1 MHSSLI
7 ILCFQLLTSEK
18 KARQEIE
25 ELRQQVRRL
34 QENER
39 KERRKLAEEDAL
51 KKIKRLE
58 EANIE
63 LSRSLAAQKQV
74 SKILRVIIFLG
85 VFQNSKDIPCVIVIS
100 KICNK
105 RICLYG
111 STCNIQ
117 PPT

>member
-1 MHSSLI
+1 MTLFVPRCQWALF
-7 ILCFQLLTSEK
+7 ILTSQLLTSEK

-58 EANIE
+58 DSNIE
-63 LSRSLAAQKQV
+63 LSGSLSAQKQV
-74 SKILRVIIFLG
+74 SWH
-85 VFQNSKDIPCVIVIS
+85 
-100 KICNK
+100 
-105 RICLYG
+105 
-111 STCNIQ
+111 
-117 PPT
+117 